1 MQQRLISG
9 DLDILALTET
19 WITPEHAE
27 SSLRAVCPDGY
38 DGVQCYR
45 STRGGGVAIVY
56 RSSFRI
62 GPPPVSF
69 TSSYFEHI
77 TRSLYVN
84 SVCIRLCVIYRPPK
98 LSISEFLTEF
108 SNYLELLSVSSGK
121 LLIVGDFN
129 IHVDDANCPHASKFL
144 SILES
149 FSLTQHVDFYT
160 RAPPGRPAHILD
172 LVLSRSSD
180 DFVKSCSSA
189 GLFSDQ
195 FSVLSC
201 VRAHSPVRPQRNVS
215 FRKLRSI
222 DPNQFRSDLLS
233 LPFCV
238 SPSDDLNSLLHQYN
252 SGLAEIL
259 DKHAPLVQRKVTIR
273 PDDPWDCEEIRSAR
287 RHARRL
293 ERRYRKSG
301 LAIDGELMER
311 ARDELGCLI
320 DSKKASFLQD
330 QITEATG
337 KKSLFKIVDSF
348 LIKKPTLRLPAH
360 DSLPVLLDQFGQHF
374 DKKVSD
380 IRACL
385 DAAAVAGSSSIPP
398 DPPKSPPPPKPPP
411 PPPEPSL
418 SQFSEFVPLTVSEV
432 RSLIMS
438 SPTKSSPRDPIPT
451 FILKKF
457 SDVLAPSITK
467 LVNMSL
473 ALGVFPD
480 EMKLALVTPLLKK
493 PTLSPEELDNY
504 RPVSN
509 LSFLSKLIERAVVK
523 QLVSHLCDFNLFVP
537 VQSAYRAHHSTE
549 TALIRVMNDLLVAV
563 DEGDA
568 VILTLLDQSAAF
580 DTIDHLVLLERLKVR
595 FGVDGAALRWFESYL
610 SDRRQSVSVSG
621 VCSEPVY
628 LRFGVPQGSVLG
640 PILYILYNS
649 PLYGIALLYDIM
661 SHFYADDTQFYK
673 RFKLVVDGAAQ
684 RKAFSVL
691 SSCVGASKDWMTAN
705 KQKLNDGK
713 TDVLL
718 VHSKTSSL
726 KPVNLPLLVG
736 SVAVKPST
744 TVKNLGVLFDQHLTM
759 AEQIGATCK
768 KAFYHLHRISRIK
781 KHLSSSAVAQLVHA
795 FVTSTLDYNNS
806 LLFGLPDT
814 QISRLQRLQNCAARL
829 VVGSTRYESITPHLK
844 RLHWLPIRKRIDFKV
859 ATLTFRCLQETAPSY
874 LTELVTRYRPA
885 RSLRATDSRS
895 LDLVVPL
902 ANTVRYGDRA
912 FQNAAPRLWNS
923 LPPSVKSS
931 SSLSQFRSRLK
942 TELFK
947 NAFNV

>member
-1 MQQRLISG
+1 
-9 DLDILALTET
+9 
-19 WITPEHAE
+19 
-27 SSLRAVCPDGY
+27 
-38 DGVQCYR
+38 
-45 STRGGGVAIVY
+45 
-56 RSSFRI
+56 
-62 GPPPVSF
+62 
-69 TSSYFEHI
+69 
-77 TRSLYVN
+77 
-84 SVCIRLCVIYRPPK
+84 
-98 LSISEFLTEF
+98 
-108 SNYLELLSVSSGK
+108 
-121 LLIVGDFN
+121 
-129 IHVDDANCPHASKFL
+129 
-144 SILES
+144 
-149 FSLTQHVDFYT
+149 
-160 RAPPGRPAHILD
+160 
-172 LVLSRSSD
+172 
-180 DFVKSCSSA
+180 
-189 GLFSDQ
+189 
-195 FSVLSC
+195 
-201 VRAHSPVRPQRNVS
+201 
-215 FRKLRSI
+215 
-222 DPNQFRSDLLS
+222 
-233 LPFCV
+233 V

-411 PPPEPSL
+411 PKPPPPPPEPSL

-493 PTLSPEELDNY
+493 PTQSPEELDNY

-595 FGVDGAALRWFESYL
+595 FGVDDAALRWFESYP

-628 LRFGVPQGSVLG
+628 LWYLW
-640 PILYILYNS
+640 LW
-649 PLYGIALLYDIM
+649 
-661 SHFYADDTQFYK
+661 
-673 RFKLVVDGAAQ
+673 
-684 RKAFSVL
+684 
-691 SSCVGASKDWMTAN
+691 SS
-705 KQKLNDGK
+705 
-713 TDVLL
+713 
-718 VHSKTSSL
+718 
-726 KPVNLPLLVG
+726 
-736 SVAVKPST
+736 
-744 TVKNLGVLFDQHLTM
+744 
-759 AEQIGATCK
+759 
-768 KAFYHLHRISRIK
+768 
-781 KHLSSSAVAQLVHA
+781 
-795 FVTSTLDYNNS
+795 
-806 LLFGLPDT
+806 
-814 QISRLQRLQNCAARL
+814 
-829 VVGSTRYESITPHLK
+829 
-844 RLHWLPIRKRIDFKV
+844 
-859 ATLTFRCLQETAPSY
+859 
-874 LTELVTRYRPA
+874 
-885 RSLRATDSRS
+885 
-895 LDLVVPL
+895 
-902 ANTVRYGDRA
+902 
-912 FQNAAPRLWNS
+912 PRLSAW
-923 LPPSVKSS
+923 PYSVH
-931 SSLSQFRSRLK
+931 F
-942 TELFK
+942 
-947 NAFNV
+947 V